1 MVHLCETRLSVMDTE
16 AGFYTRV
23 VGMKFAY
30 RDPNPGH
37 RFPLGWRGQAVD
49 GRPVVPGHDLRWQ
62 LPRVAHRF
70 RCESV

>member
-1 MVHLCETRLSVMDTE
+1 MVHPCETRLSVMDTE

-23 VGMKFAY
+23 VGLKFAY
-30 RDPNPGH
+30 RGTRD
-37 RFPLGWRGQAVD
+37 
-49 GRPVVPGHDLRWQ
+49 VVFLWASEDRRSMVGLWGPGHDLRWQ